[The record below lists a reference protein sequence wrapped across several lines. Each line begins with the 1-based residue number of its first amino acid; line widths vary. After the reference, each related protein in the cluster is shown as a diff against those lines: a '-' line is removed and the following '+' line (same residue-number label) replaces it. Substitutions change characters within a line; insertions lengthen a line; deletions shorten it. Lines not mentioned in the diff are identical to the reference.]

1 MRSDSEGVQST
12 SLHCEKYKNTKQ
24 HLTAPD
30 STWQHLTWQ
39 YKSTP
44 SSHAEKASAFWILAA
59 DASSWHKKKSAE
71 SFAGRRSS
79 RSFAGPARQVVSI
92 SQAASWARD
101 KVTKKLSTCRFVS
114 DWISCPFFRQ
124 WHDARCQLRSI
135 HRPIHSTEGV
145 VSFPYRLR
153 LRLRRLRLSLRLR
166 SPLFLSLLPPAMH
179 VLWMRMATF
188 GTTDPCTDPESR
200 ININGFLITGHIYIC
215 RLLTRKMRRRSKIR
229 SPPSCIV
236 QKSKV
241 TWCHN

>member
-12 SLHCEKYKNTKQ
+12 SLHCEKYQNTKQ

-179 VLWMRMATF
+179 VLWMRMQLLALLIHA
-188 GTTDPCTDPESR
+188 PILNPES
-200 ININGFLITGHIYIC
+200 ISMAFWLLDTFIYAVC
-215 RLLTRKMRRRSKIR
+215 SHERWDAAPRLDL
-229 SPPSCIV
+229 PQV
-236 QKSKV
+236 A
-241 TWCHN
+241 